1 MSAEEIAD
9 IYKGRWQIELFFK
22 WIKQHLNIK
31 SFYSTSENG
40 VKIQIWCAL
49 ITYLL
54 LMKIKIKANIE
65 ISIYDVLRKISD
77 FLDKRIDIF
86 DLLAGVFKKSTPN
99 LSPHLTGQMELKFN

>member
-1 MSAEEIAD
+1 MV
-9 IYKGRWQIELFFK
+9 RF
-22 WIKQHLNIK
+22 N
-31 SFYSTSENG
+31 N
-40 VKIQIWCAL
+40 
-49 ITYLL
+49 LL
-54 LMKIKIKANIE
+54 AFNIE